1 MSITRQDLVKIAIL
15 SFVFFLVAAWNLG
28 MRDVPMTSWQASGG
42 ESFYLDLG
50 HPERV
55 DSIHVLLKEADFVNF
70 KVYTGS
76 PSNWDGNITASMDG
90 YYSWKK
96 IGINRETRYLRF
108 VFEYSCG
115 EIAEMVVIGEG
126 GKKISVNLIS
136 GENGDDEALKNLI
149 DEQEKIECPPTYKSG
164 TYFDEIYYV
173 RTAEDY
179 LNLEEPYDWTHPP
192 LGKLIIAAG
201 ILIFS
206 YNPFGW
212 RIAGVIFAT
221 LMMPVMYVF
230 GKRMFGTRVAAFI
243 SSFLWMFEFMQFTMG
258 RIATVDT
265 FAVFFS
271 TMSSLFFFTYFQGVI
286 QKKKASIRTLFLA
299 VLFFA
304 LGFSTKWYVLYGF
317 IGQVFLLVVLR
328 LRELLTFSGRWTGRV
343 KEFFRYPFLPMIGF
357 IAVAAVIYVLT
368 FIPYM
373 MVGHTLRDV
382 YEMQWTMYNYHSQ
395 LTATHPFSS
404 PWWSWPLIIKPVWL
418 YVSYLPDGL
427 VSTIASMGNPAIW
440 WVGAILLFFA
450 VAKIIKEGDFVC
462 LFIVTIF
469 LFQWLPY
476 VFISRC
482 VFLYHFYVSVPL
494 LVLTVTY
501 FLKELWKK
509 RYGKLVVLVY
519 LVIVA
524 VLFVLFYPVISGYP
538 VPYGWKE
545 VLRWLQSWMF

>member
-1 MSITRQDLVKIAIL
+1 
-15 SFVFFLVAAWNLG
+15 
-28 MRDVPMTSWQASGG
+28 
-42 ESFYLDLG
+42 
-50 HPERV
+50 
-55 DSIHVLLKEADFVNF
+55 
-70 KVYTGS
+70 
-76 PSNWDGNITASMDG
+76 
-90 YYSWKK
+90 
-96 IGINRETRYLRF
+96 
-108 VFEYSCG
+108 
-115 EIAEMVVIGEG
+115 
-126 GKKISVNLIS
+126 
-136 GENGDDEALKNLI
+136 
-149 DEQEKIECPPTYKSG
+149 
-164 TYFDEIYYV
+164 
-173 RTAEDY
+173 
-179 LNLEEPYDWTHPP
+179 
-192 LGKLIIAAG
+192 
-201 ILIFS
+201 
-206 YNPFGW
+206 
-212 RIAGVIFAT
+212 
-221 LMMPVMYVF
+221 
-230 GKRMFGTRVAAFI
+230 
-243 SSFLWMFEFMQFTMG
+243 
-258 RIATVDT
+258 
-265 FAVFFS
+265 
-271 TMSSLFFFTYFQGVI
+271 
-286 QKKKASIRTLFLA
+286 
-299 VLFFA
+299 
-304 LGFSTKWYVLYGF
+304 
-317 IGQVFLLVVLR
+317 
-328 LRELLTFSGRWTGRV
+328 
-343 KEFFRYPFLPMIGF
+343 MIGF
-357 IAVAAVIYVLT
+357 IAVAAIIYVLT